1 MYSVTQ
7 QYTGTASVRTQYVH
21 TPGEPVTQ
29 SPGTLGLSFM
39 SVSLFSLLCDSL
51 RLHLFPSSL
60 YYSPPL
66 VIVYKLTITTIIRS
80 FTSCDGTILILAI
93 YQATPSISTTL
104 TASSW
109 RRSETLHAPVP
120 AYQHLLATKRTNWM
134 AQENHQMSTFRGCG
148 FCRKVTKVCNC
159 RFPVLETLRESIKCE
174 TTSV

>member
-39 SVSLFSLLCDSL
+39 SVSLISLLCDSL

-93 YQATPSISTTL
+93 YQATPSISTTP
-104 TASSW
+104 TATSW
-109 RRSETLHAPVP
+109 QIKAMGRRSETLHAPV
-120 AYQHLLATKRTNWM
+120 LATNRTNWM
-134 AQENHQMSTFRGCG
+134 AQENHQMSTFQGCG
-148 FCRKVTKVCNC
+148 FCRKVTKFVTA
-159 RFPVLETLRESIKCE
+159 VSQ
-174 TTSV
+174 